1 MNKKGLLSLDWY
13 LILPVVALIIV
24 SLFTLFS
31 LNFQFFKN
39 QLSFLIISLAAFLFF
54 SQANYKILKIYSK
67 QIYVISLALFVLV
80 FFIGFESR
88 GSVRWIDIFGF
99 RIQFSEVLKPFLA
112 ISLAGYLT
120 EKKNFNFK
128 SFLQIFLL
136 VIPIAGLIFIQ
147 PDLGDALI
155 YVGVVFLTVLYMGF
169 PLKYFL
175 GIFIPVLTSIPFFWT
190 FLHDYQRQRVL
201 TYINPGNDPLGTSY
215 NAIQSVIAVGS
226 GMFFGRG
233 LGQGTQSGLRFLP
246 ERHTDFIFATIS
258 EQLGFFGSVI
268 VLICFIF
275 LLYKIYSI
283 FLNCD
288 DKFSKT
294 FSAIVFFAFLIQIF
308 VNVGMNIGI
317 IPIVGVTL
325 PFVSSGGS
333 SLLSNFIFLG
343 FLTAISRKTRST
355 EVLEIK

>member
-1 MNKKGLLSLDWY
+1 MNFDWQ
-13 LILPVVALIIV
+13 LVLPVIALVIV

-31 LNFQFFKN
+31 LNPVFFKS
-39 QLSFLIISLAAFLFF
+39 QLVFLVVSFTAFLFF
-54 SQANYKILKIYSK
+54 SQANYKILSFYAKPIY
-67 QIYVISLALFVLV
+67 IISFFLFVLV

-112 ISLAGYLT
+112 ISLAGYLS

-128 SFLQIFLL
+128 SFLQIILL
-136 VIPIAGLIFIQ
+136 TLPLAGLIFIQ

-155 YVGVVFLTVLYMGF
+155 YVGVVVFTILYMGF
-169 PLKYFL
+169 PFRYFL
-175 GIFIPVLTSIPFFWT
+175 GILAPAIISFPVFWS
-190 FLHDYQRQRVL
+190 FLHDYQRQRIL
-201 TYINPGNDPLGTSY
+201 TYLNPGSDPLGTSY

-226 GMFFGRG
+226 GMFLGKG

-246 ERHTDFIFATIS
+246 ERQTDFIFASIS
-258 EQLGFFGSVI
+258 EQLGFIGSAILLV
-268 VLICFIF
+268 CFII
-275 LLYKIYSI
+275 LLYKIYTI
-283 FLNCD
+283 FINSN
-288 DKFSKT
+288 DKFSRT

-325 PFVSSGGS
+325 PFVSAGGS

-343 FLTAISRKTRST
+343 FLSSISKRERSR
-355 EVLEIK
+355 EVLEIR